1 MSTIARADR
10 VPREELLTFVRPRHR
25 GVLVTHRAD
34 GAPQTSPVTV
44 GVDQQGRVVVS
55 SYPARAKVANL
66 RARPEASLTV
76 LSDDWDGPWVQLD
89 GQVEVLDRPAALD
102 PLVEYYRS
110 ISGEHP
116 DWSAYRA
123 AMERQGKCLLRLTIR
138 RWGPVAT
145 GGFPPTTD

>member
-34 GAPQTSPVTV
+34 GAPQTSPVSV

-89 GQVEVLDRPAALD
+89 GQV
-102 PLVEYYRS
+102 
-110 ISGEHP
+110 
-116 DWSAYRA
+116 
-123 AMERQGKCLLRLTIR
+123 
-138 RWGPVAT
+138 
-145 GGFPPTTD
+145 